1 MRHPYLVQELLQHL
15 LLVASLGLGFL
26 DLLVHDLDGH
36 SLVRDSIDAH
46 LNPEWRDSYFEN
58 LPVPS
63 LKTTRY
69 FSSMRGH
76 SYRYSFG
83 SSRMLFIYNNFWYKF
98 VIIR

>member
-1 MRHPYLVQELLQHL
+1 MTGLMRHPYLVQELLQHL
-15 LLVASLGLGFL
+15 LLVASLGLGFF

-36 SLVRDSIDAH
+36 SLVSDDIDAH
-46 LNPEWRDSYFEN
+46 LNSELPDSYFEN

-76 SYRYSFG
+76 SSKY
-83 SSRMLFIYNNFWYKF
+83 
-98 VIIR
+98 